1 MNRLDALHRVARH
14 AAWHPLRDLVVLR
27 GGLVMRRQ
35 IHPMPRPVDDVD
47 FLIRVDSFDAFR
59 AVFTAIF
66 PTSPIEVT
74 WAEME
79 RPGLR
84 THLIVG
90 HHEVQIDAGFGDAMV
105 VPPARFVLRG
115 SDVGLAAKCALVL
128 DCVAPEQHFA
138 WKLHGLFERGRG
150 RWRPK
155 DLMDLIALIRFGGLD
170 AASVGACIRRA
181 FLDRREDLAQIDR
194 LARGEFGTSRNSR
207 RRWRRFV
214 EARTDLYGDAARV
227 PPSHLP
233 LIEELAGYVVPLI
246 RGASNRQPPAPPR

>member
-1 MNRLDALHRVARH
+1 MTSRLDALHRVARH
-14 AAWHPLRDLVVLR
+14 TARHSLRDLVVLR

-59 AVFTAIF
+59 AVFRALF
-66 PTSPIEVT
+66 PASPLEVT
-74 WAEME
+74 WAEML

-84 THLIVG
+84 TQLIVG
-90 HHEVQIDAGFGDAMV
+90 HHEIRVDAGFGDPMIA
-105 VPPARFVLRG
+105 PPRRFRLG
-115 SDVGLAAKCALVL
+115 ELSIDA
-128 DCVAPEQHFA
+128 VAPEQHFA

-155 DLMDLIALIRFGGLD
+155 DLMDLIALKRFASLD
-170 AASVGACIRRA
+170 PTLVGACIVNA
-181 FLDRREDLAQIDR
+181 FIDRNEDLAQIDR
-194 LARGEFGTSRNSR
+194 LACADFGTSRNSR

-214 EARTDLYGDAARV
+214 EARTDRYGDSALV

-233 LIEELAGYVVPLI
+233 LVEELARYVVPLI
-246 RGASNRQPPAPPR
+246 RGTTSNTEPRPPSR

>member
-35 IHPMPRPVDDVD
+35 IQPMPRPIDDVD
-47 FLIRVDSFDAFR
+47 FLIRVDSFEAFR
-59 AVFTAIF
+59 AVFAAIF
-66 PTSPIEVT
+66 PASPLEVT

-84 THLIVG
+84 THVIVG
-90 HHEVQIDAGFGDAMV
+90 HHEVRVDAGFGDPMF
-105 VPPARFVLRG
+105 VPPDRFVMG
-115 SDVGLAAKCALVL
+115 ELAL
-128 DCVAPEQHFA
+128 DCVAAEQHFA
-138 WKLHGLFERGRG
+138 WKVHGLFERGRG

-155 DLMDLIALIRFGGLD
+155 DLMDLIALKRFGGLD
-170 AASVGACIRRA
+170 ASVVGSCIRQA
-181 FLDRREDLAQIDR
+181 FLDRREDLGLIDR
-194 LARGEFGTSRNSR
+194 LRGDFGTSRNSR

-214 EARTDLYGDAARV
+214 EARTDRYGELALV

-233 LIEELAGYVVPLI
+233 LVEELAGYVIPLVSG
-246 RGASNRQPPAPPR
+246 RTSNRAPPPS